1 MSLTRRQTATALLTL
16 PLALTATPA
25 FAHGGGAGGPRPRT
39 LHIAGDSTAAT
50 KSADAAPET
59 GWGMALPFFLA
70 RHLRVAN
77 HAVNGRSSKSFIDEG
92 RLAALLGGVRPGD
105 LLLIQFGHN
114 DEKTEDPARGTDPAT
129 TYRAYLR
136 EYVRGA
142 RARRARPVL
151 LTSVERRRF
160 GPDGTAR
167 PTHGEYPAA
176 MRALAA
182 EEGVPLLDIQALSL
196 ARWQRL
202 GPDGTLPLFLWLK
215 PGESPNHPDGAQD
228 NTHFRPPGAVE
239 TARMTARALLDGGVL
254 AARDLR
260 RLGDRVPDE
269 WISWDGPGG
278 SAEPAGS
285 AESAGSAEPAGS
297 A

>member
-1 MSLTRRQTATALLTL
+1 MSLTRRQTATSLLTL

-25 FAHGGGAGGPRPRT
+25 LAHGGGAGRPRPRT
-39 LHIAGDSTAAT
+39 LHIAGDSTAAV

-77 HAVNGRSSKSFIDEG
+77 HAVNGRSSESFIDEG

-105 LLLIQFGHN
+105 LLLVQFGHN
-114 DEKTEDPARGTDPAT
+114 DEKTEDPARGTDPST

-136 EYVRGA
+136 EYIRGA

-160 GPDGTAR
+160 GPDGAAR

-182 EEGVPLLDIQALSL
+182 EEGVPLLDLQALSL
-196 ARWQRL
+196 ARWHQL
-202 GPDGTLPLFLWLK
+202 GPDGTLPYFLWLK
-215 PGESPNHPDGAQD
+215 PGESPNYPDGAQD
-228 NTHFRPPGAVE
+228 NTHFRPSGAIE
-239 TARMTARALLDGGVL
+239 AARMTARALLDEGVL
-254 AARDLR
+254 PARDLR
-260 RLGDRVPDE
+260 RLGDHVPDE
-269 WISWDGPGG
+269 WITWDGP
-278 SAEPAGS
+278 AAPAGL
-285 AESAGSAEPAGS
+285 AAPAGP
-297 A
+297 AGPA

>member
-16 PLALTATPA
+16 PLTLPLALTAAAPA
-25 FAHGGGAGGPRPRT
+25 FAHSGGGTGRPRPRT

-50 KSADAAPET
+50 KTADAAPET

-70 RHLRVAN
+70 HHLRVAN

-92 RLAALLGGVRPGD
+92 RLTALLDGVRPGD
-105 LLLIQFGHN
+105 LLLVQFGHN
-114 DEKTEDPARGTDPAT
+114 DEKTEDPARGTDPDT
-129 TYRAYLR
+129 TYREYLR
-136 EYVRGA
+136 QYVRGA
-142 RARRARPVL
+142 RARQARPVL

-160 GPDGTAR
+160 APDGTAR

-182 EEGVPLLDIQALSL
+182 EEGVPLLDLQALSL
-196 ARWQRL
+196 ARWQQL

-215 PGESPNHPDGAQD
+215 PGESPNHPDGTED
-228 NTHFRPPGAVE
+228 NTHFRPPGAVDA
-239 TARMTARALLDGGVL
+239 ARMTARALLDAGVL

-260 RLGDRVPDE
+260 RLDDPVPDE
-269 WISWDGPGG
+269 WITWDR
-278 SAEPAGS
+278 PA
-285 AESAGSAEPAGS
+285 
-297 A
+297 